1 VPLGPVHGAARL
13 DHIQLQIDRL
23 PPDERDAKR
32 IAKVAV
38 PRLFCLGRA
47 VDRRPRQIGD
57 LAE

>member
-1 VPLGPVHGAARL
+1 
-13 DHIQLQIDRL
+13 LQIDRL